1 MQIKEKHLTQE
12 VLNKTVFDI
21 YNINK
26 DNQITQY
33 GIYKILRPRNYT
45 NGAIAKVINYLIP
58 DAKATGNSVAQL
70 AFYFKR
76 KEQLLEWTR

>member
-12 VLNKTVFDI
+12 VLKKTVCDI

-58 DAKATGNSVAQL
+58 DARATGNSVAQL

-76 KEQLLEWTR
+76 KEQLLGWTR